1 MRKWGAGV
9 WLPALCLATY
19 GSRSEAGGPIGP
31 NGTPIQTSEYALDLF
46 HGPVFA
52 GSRVT
57 GLAGAY
63 VAIAEDVDGD
73 LQNPAA
79 PAVRP
84 FFSYTHFDYWLGFGL
99 TFPAT
104 LANTDFFNSGSKTNI
119 ANGPDSFV
127 FFTPAVNLQWGELGI
142 GANVELQNYALSK
155 SAESGTPSSGISA
168 TIPTIHL
175 QVAHGFRQ
183 NQLVLGGG
191 VRIVSISIRDTLT
204 HRADFVSTGTGL
216 EFGGV
221 WKPHDLPLRLGAAVR
236 TAIRTEAS
244 YRDTL
249 LPNSSGDLIVESADG
264 SEVYLPKAV
273 ACPWDVNFGFAVQFG
288 ERPFNPPWRTNDMLI
303 ERRALEHRIRAID
316 RDHARKAALREAK
329 TREERLEI
337 EQAHERERKSDES
350 AHERDLDD
358 ARERI
363 EAQLT
368 KMNRF
373 YVQLSAALL
382 VSGSVADAVGVES
395 LLSQTVNRSGQR
407 PVSSPRVGVES
418 GGFLSFLRVRGG
430 MYLEPTRFDGSQE
443 RLHGTLGVDIKLLRW
458 NVFGA
463 WPDDYMW
470 RLGLGADAARQYSTW
485 GLTLA
490 GWYPRHAEPQET
502 KPAARFP

>member
-1 MRKWGAGV
+1 MRGAGM
-9 WLPALCLATY
+9 WLLPLCVATCATPLY
-19 GSRSEAGGPIGP
+19 AGGPIGP
-31 NGTPIQTSEYALDLF
+31 NGTPIRTSEYALDLF

-104 LANTDFFNSGSKTNI
+104 LANTDFFNSGSKTHI

-155 SAESGTPSSGISA
+155 SSETGEPSSGISA
-168 TIPTIHL
+168 TIPTVHL

-191 VRIVSISIRDTLT
+191 VRIVSISIRDTLAE
-204 HRADFVSTGTGL
+204 RADFVSTGTGL

-221 WKPHDLPLRLGAAVR
+221 FKPHDLPLRLGVAFR

-244 YRDTL
+244 YRETL
-249 LPNSSGDLIVESADG
+249 LPNSNGDLVVTSSDG
-264 SEVYLPKAV
+264 SEVFLPKAV

-288 ERPFNPPWRTNDMLI
+288 QRPFNPPWRTSDRVV
-303 ERRALEHRIRAID
+303 ERRALQHRIREID
-316 RDHARKAALREAK
+316 REHARKAELAK
-329 TREERLEI
+329 ANTSDERREI
-337 EQAHERERKSDES
+337 EQTYDREREADER
-350 AHERDLDD
+350 ALARDLDG
-358 ARERI
+358 ARELI
-363 EAQLT
+363 EAELT

-373 YVQLSAALL
+373 YVQLSTALL
-382 VSGSVADAVGVES
+382 VSGAVDDAVGVES
-395 LLSQTVNRSGQR
+395 LLTQTVNRSGQR
-407 PVSSPRVGVES
+407 PVSSPRLGVES

-430 MYLEPTRFDGSQE
+430 VYLEPTRFDGSQE

-485 GLTLA
+485 GVTLA
-490 GWYPRHAEPQET
+490 GWYPRHAEPRET
-502 KPAARFP
+502 KSSAVFP